1 MRFPNNATSLSELLQ
16 GQTCQSTIPIP
27 WNDLGDK
34 SLKTLKGEYLTPSLR
49 WLDHFKLLVIATDS
63 RRTILRN
70 IPLLIIGAQF
80 VKRTDSDQVHTSRID
95 FCYAEFVVSRSEPLK
110 YYGLKSLHP
119 SILCILVVI
128 I

>member
-49 WLDHFKLLVIATDS
+49 WLDHFKLLVIAIES
-63 RRTILRN
+63 SSIVGNILAH
-70 IPLLIIGAQF
+70 LAGAQF
-80 VKRTDSDQVHTSRID
+80 VAKVGFDYACTSHIDSSTWKTSL
-95 FCYAEFVVSRSEPLK
+95 VSYEPLVL
-110 YYGLKSLHP
+110 GL
-119 SILCILVVI
+119 VM
-128 I
+128 